1 VPVQASG
8 PNSDTTSSTGGTYN
22 GKFLAANPA
31 VVGQQ
36 SPSAGN
42 SGAPSTPPSGNY
54 PGSGSSPQP
63 GVVPPPIAP
72 SGPTPG
78 AGNGGV
84 TNTPPSGVT
93 PGSGASPNPT
103 H

>member
-1 VPVQASG
+1 MTRLITTAYSKLTVGLPMLALAWGLISLPLQGQVTSG
-8 PNSDTTSSTGGTYN
+8 SGNN
-22 GKFLAANPA
+22 GAA
-31 VVGQQ
+31 
-36 SPSAGN
+36 
-42 SGAPSTPPSGNY
+42 STPPSGNY

-63 GVVPPPIAP
+63 GVPPPPLAP

-78 AGNGGV
+78 SGQGGA

-93 PGSGASPNPT
+93 PGSGTSPNPT